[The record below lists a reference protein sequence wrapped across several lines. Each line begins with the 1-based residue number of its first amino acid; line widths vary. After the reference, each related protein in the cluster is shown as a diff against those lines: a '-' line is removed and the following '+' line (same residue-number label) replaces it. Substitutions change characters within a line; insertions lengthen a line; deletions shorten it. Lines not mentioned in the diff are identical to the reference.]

1 MVSKNVKEIENFC
14 NIFDLVVHVELD
26 DEMVLHHCLFSGYDG
41 LPDSPR
47 VASKDLAA
55 FLEQVRYMEVTIS
68 EPCRSLLA
76 GYFLGSRSCRS
87 GSCVLQTAL
96 AFLIKM
102 AEARARLALRWE
114 VVEEDRAAAC
124 HFYEISLAARFGHSL
139 LELPSFNF
147 SSMAEAFGDAAMEE
161 IQRFYR
167 TYNMNVA

>member
-1 MVSKNVKEIENFC
+1 MLS
-14 NIFDLVVHVELD
+14 
-26 DEMVLHHCLFSGYDG
+26 
-41 LPDSPR
+41 
-47 VASKDLAA
+47 
-55 FLEQVRYMEVTIS
+55 
-68 EPCRSLLA
+68 
-76 GYFLGSRSCRS
+76 S
-87 GSCVLQTAL
+87 GSSVPHAAL
-96 AFLIKM
+96 ASLIKI